1 MTATTL
7 DTASASFAA
16 RAWLAGRL
24 APWRRLVGVACALC
38 ILDVVPAIGFAAGL
52 ALAVSAIPHGV
63 SAAAPWLLLAV
74 LSLLARGGLAWFTTI
89 VASRAG
95 RVFKRD
101 VRSSVVRALFESR
114 GVGPTGLVAAAE
126 GAETLDGYVARFV
139 TARAAASVSPL
150 LIIAACAVASPVSA
164 AILLGTLAPFAV
176 GMALAGVAAASESRK
191 QFAAL
196 DQLASRYLDRIRT
209 LPVILAFQAQEATR
223 ASLAADCHRLVQ
235 RTSGVLRIAFLSSA
249 VMEFFAALS
258 VALVAVYCGFALL
271 GLMPVPVPEAL
282 DLPRALFVLALAPE
296 VYAPVRRLAA
306 AYHECQA
313 AEAAASSLA
322 TAPTERTNS
331 ARVRSPLVLSA
342 PPEIRFERVSVRY
355 PGGEEPIS
363 EFHLRLAPQEVVAL
377 MGPSGSGKSSLLHLL
392 IGLAPLSSGMVLID
406 GTGLPS
412 ESGLAGAV
420 AWAGQHPFVSP
431 GSLGHNIALARPS
444 ASRREVMAAAAQ
456 AGFAG
461 DLERELDERGGGLS
475 GGERRRLGLARALLS
490 DAPIVLLDE
499 PTANLDVE
507 AELLLLPILRRLT
520 AGRTALIAT
529 HSDAV
534 AALADRVVRL

>member
-1 MTATTL
+1 MPT
-7 DTASASFAA
+7 
-16 RAWLAGRL
+16 
-24 APWRRLVGVACALC
+24 
-38 ILDVVPAIGFAAGL
+38 IGFAAGL
-52 ALAVSAIPHGV
+52 ALAVSAIPLGV
-63 SAAAPWLLLAV
+63 SAAAPWLLLAL
-74 LSLLARGGLAWFTTI
+74 LSLLARGGLAWLTAI

-101 VRSSVVRALFESR
+101 VRSSVVGALFGGR
-114 GVGPTGLVAAAE
+114 GTGPAGLVAAAE

-164 AILLGTLAPFAV
+164 AILLGTLVPFAV

-209 LPVILAFQAQEATR
+209 LPVIVAFQAQEATR
-223 ASLAADCHRLVQ
+223 SSLAVDCHRLEQ

-249 VMEFFAALS
+249 VMEFFAAIS
-258 VALVAVYCGFALL
+258 VALVAVYCGFTLL
-271 GLMPVPVPEAL
+271 GLMPVPVPETL

-306 AYHECQA
+306 AYHERQA
-313 AEAAASSLA
+313 AEAAATSLA
-322 TAPTERTNS
+322 TAPRERTNAS
-331 ARVRSPLVLSA
+331 RIGSRLVLSA
-342 PPEIRFERVSVRY
+342 PPAIRFEGVSVRY

-363 EFHLRLAPQEVVAL
+363 ELDLRLAPQEVVAL

-392 IGLAPLSSGMVLID
+392 IGLAPLSSGRVLIN

-431 GSLGHNIALARPS
+431 GSVGHNIALARPS

-456 AGFAG
+456 AALSG

-499 PTANLDVE
+499 PTANLDAE
-507 AELLLLPILRRLT
+507 AELTLLPILRRLT

-529 HSDAV
+529 HSDTV